1 MFRSALA
8 ALLTVT
14 LIGCNS
20 DNSNGQTGAFVKN
33 PDQTGEPGTAGGEVC
48 PTNMECGFLS
58 VPKDYANEHGEKVEV
73 FYGVHKAQDPSN
85 RIGILV
91 FNFGGPSAE
100 AVWGASGMVEHAL
113 PQEILNRFD
122 IVGIDPRGAGKS
134 AFAAELTQCA
144 KAEYNKLGDCK
155 ATYAAVAPYLGSNSV
170 VKDIDRLRA
179 HLGEDKLNFLGYSYG
194 TRLGSLYANT
204 FPENVR
210 AIVLDSP
217 MSPDTG
223 NYVELRIGNA
233 AGHDVVAHYRVGNTR
248 KAQLESVAEK
258 IGTHGSYSSSDNQQ
272 ISVVDGMV
280 VLDILVS
287 RDSSMAWSKMQK
299 SLETFLDNDLAQDL
313 RVELDRIYSDID
325 GNYKPSD
332 DALRGQALF
341 TAVVCTDESQPL
353 TANDAYSKL
362 PEFRAASRLYG
373 EQAYR
378 FSASTCTDWA
388 PERDAI
394 APVTNMEQ
402 VLAGQNILVIGGK
415 YDPATPYVWA
425 NEMVASF
432 GSLASFITVDK
443 KVNHGFSYSGLS
455 CVDTPT
461 TSYLLD
467 PTKKVEDKICTDSAS
482 EVTLLAKDPDFT
494 HPAKNVIGW

>member
-1 MFRSALA
+1 MIKSVLA
-8 ALLTVT
+8 ALLVVT
-14 LIGCNS
+14 LVGCNS
-20 DNSNGQTGAFVKN
+20 DSGNGQTGSFVKS
-33 PDQTGEPGTAGGEVC
+33 PSQTGEGC

-58 VPKDYANEHGEKVEV
+58 VPKDYSNEYGEKVDV
-73 FYGVHKAQDPSN
+73 FYGVHKAKDPSN

-100 AVWGASGMVEHAL
+100 AVSGTSGMVEHAL

-122 IVGIDPRGAGKS
+122 IVGIDPRGTGKS

-144 KAEYNKLGDCK
+144 KAKYNKLGDCQ
-155 ATYAAVAPYLGSNSV
+155 ATYASVAPYLGSNSV
-170 VKDIDRLRA
+170 VRDIDRLRA

-217 MSPDTG
+217 MSPDTD
-223 NYVELRIGNA
+223 NYVDLRMGNA
-233 AGHDVVAHYRVGNTR
+233 AGNDVIAQYRLGSTR
-248 KAQLESVAEK
+248 KTQLESVTEK
-258 IGTHGSYSSSDNQQ
+258 IVGGTPYYSSDNY
-272 ISVVDGMV
+272 SLDVVDEMV
-280 VLDILVS
+280 ILDSLVS
-287 RDSSMAWSKMQK
+287 RDSYMSWSGMQK
-299 SLETFLDNDLAQDL
+299 GLETFLDYDRARDLKVILARL
-313 RVELDRIYSDID
+313 YSGSSED
-325 GNYKPSD
+325 YTPSD
-332 DALRGQALF
+332 DDLRGQALF
-341 TAVVCTDESQPL
+341 TAVVCTDEAQPITL
-353 TANDAYSKL
+353 NDAYSKL
-362 PEFRAASRLYG
+362 SEFRAASNLYG
-373 EQAYR
+373 EQSYLS
-378 FSASTCTDWA
+378 SAFTCTSWV
-388 PERDAI
+388 PSRDSI

-402 VLAGQNILVIGGK
+402 VLSGQNILVIGGK

-432 GSLASFITVDK
+432 GSLASLITVDQ
-443 KVNHGFSYSGLS
+443 KVDHGFSYSGLS

-467 PTKKVEDKICTDSAS
+467 PTKKVEDKKCSGSAPWFNLFSKDS
-482 EVTLLAKDPDFT
+482 DFT